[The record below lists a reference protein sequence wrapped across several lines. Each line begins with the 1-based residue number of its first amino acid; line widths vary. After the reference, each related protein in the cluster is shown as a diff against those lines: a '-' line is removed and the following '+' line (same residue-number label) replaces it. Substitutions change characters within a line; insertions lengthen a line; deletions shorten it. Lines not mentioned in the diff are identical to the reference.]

1 MNIAILTSV
10 RDTMENVEVRRK
22 ENMLRMIA
30 CMNAIEQLIQEES
43 KPVPEQPA
51 EQPQAEEVPAEQPQ
65 AEEVPA
71 ETPEGTTEGVVA
83 DGE

>member
-22 ENMLRMIA
+22 ENMLRMVA

-51 EQPQAEEVPAEQPQ
+51 EQPQAGEAPT
-65 AEEVPA
+65 
-71 ETPEGTTEGVVA
+71 ETPEGATEGVVA
-83 DGE
+83 DGK

>member
-51 EQPQAEEVPAEQPQ
+51 EQSQAEEA
-65 AEEVPA
+65 PA
-71 ETPEGTTEGVVA
+71 ETPEGATEGVVA
-83 DGE
+83 DGK

>member
-51 EQPQAEEVPAEQPQ
+51 EQPQAEEVPAE
-65 AEEVPA
+65 
-71 ETPEGTTEGVVA
+71 TPEGATEGVVA
-83 DGE
+83 DGK

>member
-43 KPVPEQPA
+43 KPVPEQSA
-51 EQPQAEEVPAEQPQ
+51 EQPQAEEVPVEA
-65 AEEVPA
+65 
-71 ETPEGTTEGVVA
+71 PEGATEGVVA
-83 DGE
+83 DGK

>member
-51 EQPQAEEVPAEQPQ
+51 EQHQTEG
-65 AEEVPA
+65 VPA
-71 ETPEGTTEGVVA
+71 ETPEGATEGVVA
-83 DGE
+83 DGK

>member
-51 EQPQAEEVPAEQPQ
+51 EQSQAGESPAE
-65 AEEVPA
+65 A
-71 ETPEGTTEGVVA
+71 PEGATEGVVA
-83 DGE
+83 DGK